1 MEKYDFF
8 KKLQEDRNTLEPI
21 YAGCP
26 NNGPCFCT
34 GACKKVVGY
43 REKYNPLSNVGCV
56 NYDPTSGQWKKWT
69 DLNKKSGTR
78 KVADLTPDESC
89 KHPEHKPPM
98 FQVFSPGHY
107 EHTCPGCGHI
117 TSFTVNKPIW

>member
-1 MEKYDFF
+1 MEKYDYF

-34 GACKKVVGY
+34 GACTKVVGY
-43 REKYNPLSNVGCV
+43 REKYVPLSSAGCMGA
-56 NYDPTSGQWKKWT
+56 DSGIWRRFNDFKPKG
-69 DLNKKSGTR
+69 GTR
-78 KVADLTPDESC
+78 KVADLTKEESC

-107 EHTCPGCGHI
+107 EHTCPGCGH
-117 TSFTVNKPIW
+117 TTTFTVNQPLW